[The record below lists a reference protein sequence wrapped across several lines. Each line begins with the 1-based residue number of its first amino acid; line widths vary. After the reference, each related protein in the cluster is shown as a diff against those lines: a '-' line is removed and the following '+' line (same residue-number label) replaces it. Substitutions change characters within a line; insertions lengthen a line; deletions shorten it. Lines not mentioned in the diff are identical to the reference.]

1 MQEHNHWTHG
11 ISRLPAA
18 SLESKPHHIRFPRKK
33 EVGSS
38 WILSSFQGLGS
49 APAAFQAC
57 LLAPDSHQSWRS
69 TTKASQISGDQ
80 ALAAL
85 RHKPL
90 TFPNP
95 GDSAKLLDR
104 TLSGSRNLLRG
115 ITSCSLEFRR
125 KVHDRHCLRH
135 ADDENVLPYYHS
147 LLTLLL
153 NPNIPLSCSIP
164 TLV

>member
-1 MQEHNHWTHG
+1 VKR
-11 ISRLPAA
+11 SPKAA
-18 SLESKPHHIRFPRKK
+18 AVAKAFRGHVPFPPKK

-38 WILSSFQGLGS
+38 WILSTFQGLGS

-85 RHKPL
+85 RHKPSL
-90 TFPNP
+90 TQ
-95 GDSAKLLDR
+95 GTRRGLLDR

-115 ITSCSLEFRR
+115 ATSRSLEFRR
-125 KVHDRHCLRH
+125 KVHDRHCLRY
-135 ADDENVLPYYHS
+135 ADDENILPYYHS

-153 NPNIPLSCSIP
+153 NPNIALSCSIP